1 VFVEELV
8 MERPGF
14 IGGRISAFRKG
25 KRKRKMS
32 RIICY
37 MIVNT
42 RKSN

>member
-14 IGGRISAFRKG
+14 IGVRISAFRKG
-25 KRKRKMS
+25 KRKMS